1 MIITFIVYLVGLR
14 TYTAFEL
21 WKTIVFEQA
30 FLYLK
35 KNQNGKK
42 KKVLLTVKIKILLR
56 REVFTQN

>member
-42 KKVLLTVKIKILLR
+42 KVLLTVKIKILLR

>member
-42 KKVLLTVKIKILLR
+42 KVLLTVKIKILLR
-56 REVFTQN
+56 EVFTQN

>member
-35 KNQNGKK
+35 KKK
-42 KKVLLTVKIKILLR
+42 T
-56 REVFTQN
+56 EW